1 MHSKIQLIDFTLQGL
16 APFRLQ
22 GDKPFAELWMGD
34 HPSGPAR
41 VQSPSG
47 KDAPKKKDEKKHLCE
62 KLRKKKKQV
71 FSRVL
76 LTIAQSLFGLIAWYG
91 IGLNFDEFCR
101 LGLHPCGFMHWQESK
116 S

>member
-1 MHSKIQLIDFTLQGL
+1 MYSKIQLIHFTLKGL

-62 KLRKKKKQV
+62 KLRKNKACV
-71 FSRVL
+71 F
-76 LTIAQSLFGLIAWYG
+76 
-91 IGLNFDEFCR
+91 
-101 LGLHPCGFMHWQESK
+101 PCAVDDCSK
-116 S
+116 SLWAYSMVWDWIEF